1 MKVSKW
7 AVDFIK
13 DFEELEL
20 VAYKPTKDDV
30 WTIGYGHT
38 KGVKQGDTIT
48 EAEAD
53 AFLREDIQV
62 VEEAIARNVKVKLN
76 QNQYDAL
83 VSFVF
88 NIGEPQFKKSTM
100 LRKINAND
108 FSGASAEFPRWNK
121 QKRRVLAGLTRRR
134 KGERERFDTPVRT
147 NVAQST
153 TVQASAAQLM
163 TGAVTGVGAV
173 SALSGTAQIVAL
185 CIAGVVVLT
194 AAWIMRERIKKWSKG
209 IK

>member
-7 AVDFIK
+7 GLDFIRG
-13 DFEELEL
+13 FEKL
-20 VAYKPTKDDV
+20 VLHAYLPTKDDV

-38 KGVKQGDTIT
+38 KGVKQGDVIT
-48 EAEAD
+48 EAEANRL
-53 AFLREDIQV
+53 FEEDV
-62 VEEAIARNVKVKLN
+62 AEVEAIIARNVKVPLN
-76 QNQYDAL
+76 QYQYDAL

-100 LRKINAND
+100 LRKLNMGDYA
-108 FSGASAEFPRWNK
+108 GASAEFPRWNK
-121 QKRRVLAGLTRRR
+121 QKRRVVDGLTRRR
-134 KGERERFDTPVRT
+134 KEERQRFDTPVRKS
-147 NVAQST
+147 VMQST
-153 TVQASAAQLM
+153 TVQASSAQLL

-194 AAWIMRERIKKWSKG
+194 AAWIMRERIKKWGKG
-209 IK
+209 VK

>member
-13 DFEELEL
+13 GFEELKL

-30 WTIGYGHT
+30 WTIGWGHT
-38 KGVKQGDTIT
+38 KGVKEGDVIT
-48 EAEAD
+48 EAEAE
-53 AFLREDIQV
+53 AFLREDIAV
-62 VEEAIARNVKVKLN
+62 AEDAIARNVKVKLN

-100 LRKINAND
+100 LRKVNAED
-108 FSGASAEFPRWNK
+108 FAGASAEFPRWNK